1 MNKKIFL
8 PFIVFLML
16 VMSSCNFNAI
26 LTDNTATNSIRET
39 EIYESVSQETDII
52 VSSSTENDAA
62 SDSFIDIDPVFVLL
76 ESLESYTEY
85 ISSNNMPKDFISYE
99 MLASLGQFRR
109 LTFRDCENH
118 YFYHYN
124 LIDNNGLELF
134 VNISRLEAGQT
145 LVSKD
150 KSGNEILYL
159 ESLSKDNICIN
170 KEFSNKIIIYN
181 EIAYRYDENG
191 VLYYVSTIV
200 GNYIVGIGQPCKYM
214 ESEGKVVYYN
224 FEEYD
229 TTQENLLTYILS
241 GNEQNIDFELLIYGD
256 MK

>member
-16 VMSSCNFNAI
+16 VSSSCNFNAI
-26 LTDNTATNSIRET
+26 LADNTATNSIRET

-99 MLASLGQFRR
+99 MIASLGQFRR
-109 LTFRDCENH
+109 LTFRDSKNH
-118 YFYHYN
+118 YFYHYA
-124 LIDNNGLELF
+124 LIDNNELELF
-134 VNISRLEAGQT
+134 VDISRLDAGET
-145 LVSKD
+145 LVSED
-150 KSGNEILYL
+150 KSGNEIIYL
-159 ESLSKDNICIN
+159 DSMSSENICYN
-170 KEFSNKIIIYN
+170 KEFSTKIIIYN
-181 EIAYRYDENG
+181 DIAYRYDKNG
-191 VLYYVSTIV
+191 VLYHVSTIV
-200 GNYIVGIGQPCKYM
+200 GNYKIGIGQPCKCL
-214 ESEGKVVYYN
+214 ESEGKVVYYS
-224 FEEYD
+224 FSEYD

-241 GNEQNIDFELLIYGD
+241 GNEQNINFELLIYD
-256 MK
+256 DIK